1 MEDERKEKQPSR
13 FVKVQD
19 VMSICDCSESH
30 AYRCLVPDQ

>member
-30 AYRCLVPDQ
+30 A